1 MGRQRRPLRGK
12 KQKHTFFVFCEGKTK
27 EQYVQSEVDDGV
39 LIVRL
44 NRAEKKNA
52 FPGLIDWCSER
63 INISVTEH

>member
-1 MGRQRRPLRGK
+1 M
-12 KQKHTFFVFCEGKTK
+12 TE
-27 EQYVQSEVDDGV
+27 YVQSEVDDGV

-52 FPGLIDWCSER
+52 FPGLIDWCSEP